1 MDAVTLALA
10 KAYTNSQRNGYVE
23 YRDIV
28 CFPEAEFEF
37 IGAVNLNIPGNP
49 FGDGD
54 TVTVVYDGVE
64 YVRTA
69 KFFPEEYNDLAYGYY
84 VGNLKFVGGE
94 DTGEPFA
101 LLSNFNRYNGNFNG
115 FIVVDTDN
123 FVDLGNSDS
132 SAHRIGCKVATEE
145 VHPIDPKFLPGA
157 VLPVVEL
164 ETMPGTQD
172 APAMLTDT
180 EILMMEKI
188 AAKGEPCIISFQL
201 NGDTRC
207 KALFNYTTEEGS
219 HVFNAVISG
228 GMTNAVNVAV
238 VGLPGMGWAIMQGA

>member
-69 KFFPEEYNDLAYGYY
+69 KLFPEEYNGLASGYY

-101 LLSNFNRYNGNFNG
+101 LLSGFDRSYSNFLG

-123 FVDLGNSDS
+123 FVDLGGEEYST
-132 SAHRIGCKVATEE
+132 HRIGCKTVAETI
-145 VHPIDPKFLPGA
+145 HPIDPKFLPGA

-164 ETMPGTQD
+164 STVPST
-172 APAMLTDT
+172 
-180 EILMMEKI
+180 
-188 AAKGEPCIISFQL
+188 
-201 NGDTRC
+201 
-207 KALFNYTTEEGS
+207 EGS
-219 HVFNAVISG
+219 PLTEAETAAIVEMAQNSTPIVLKFHDSDGAYYGVVCSYLG
-228 GMTNAVNVAV
+228 GGYIYGDGLFSVVAQDFGE
-238 VGLPGMGWAIMQGA
+238 GLGWRVAFTMLG